1 LDYLLDGQATI
12 PPDFG
17 VFLDVTW
24 RMHPDVCR
32 FISDAVYEG
41 RLTHHPKTEQ
51 RRILPP
57 KSATYVQRQTGVL
70 YVPVTH
76 TGNTQC
82 SEEEVDRIEA
92 IVGELLKGQIE
103 DEGKMRSLTLQDIL
117 FVAPYNMQVRRLGQ
131 RLGKDARVGSVDKF
145 QGLEAPVVIV
155 SMCASTLEDSPRGAE
170 FLLNRNRLNVAISRA
185 RCLSIVVGSPA
196 IMTARC
202 QTIDQMQLVNL
213 YCRIVDYSQKL
224 GSQE

>member
-1 LDYLLDGQATI
+1 
-12 PPDFG
+12 
-17 VFLDVTW
+17 
-24 RMHPDVCR
+24 M
-32 FISDAVYEG
+32 
-41 RLTHHPKTEQ
+41 
-51 RRILPP
+51 
-57 KSATYVQRQTGVL
+57 
-70 YVPVTH
+70 
-76 TGNTQC
+76 
-82 SEEEVDRIEA
+82 
-92 IVGELLKGQIE
+92 
-103 DEGKMRSLTLQDIL
+103 GKE
-117 FVAPYNMQVRRLGQ
+117 
-131 RLGKDARVGSVDKF
+131 ARVGSVDKF

-185 RCLSIVVGSPA
+185 QCLSIVVGSPA